1 MGISNL
7 LQFLKPII
15 KNSHISKYKNEV
27 VGVDI
32 MCWIHRGLISCAYD
46 IVTDQY
52 NDSYLNFIEKM
63 LIPIYNH
70 NIKVVFVF
78 DGEEL
83 PEKKKENM
91 IRKNRR
97 EKAKMEL
104 QEIISKVKNPRT
116 NEMVLKKCIQAISVS
131 KEIIDSVKEFCRKKN
146 IDYIISPYE
155 ADAQLSYLCRMG
167 FISCAISEDSDL
179 LVYGCPRVLYKL
191 KNTGECNEISLMPIN
206 DLIDWNIINKIKN
219 PLSNSYNEF
228 YITPIKK
235 LQNSDDYDS
244 DISLDEETSVECI
257 MNDPYVQNDNEFIN
271 ISRKTKSIVNC
282 NNNNKKKKKK
292 KNKNKKKTNKK
303 KNMQKS
309 KCDNIIKQYIQ
320 RFDWPEELFKLQY
333 FNIDMFLTMCVLSG
347 CDYSNDFHITGMG
360 IKTAYNLIFQHKNIE
375 NIFHF
380 LISNDRW
387 RNKIPENL
395 NTFDKLM
402 NTFQKIKNAF
412 LNHQVYDFILRK
424 NIPINESFKSSFV
437 NKNSHFIIQQ
447 ITDASLLYDPLLKI
461 DNCLNIYP
469 QINDIPLSSPQIRD
483 DDYNKND
490 DTHNEGGHNIKIN
503 HDTHNEGGHNIK
515 INHDTHNKG
524 GHNIKINRDTHN
536 EAGDNIEINH
546 DTHNKGGHNIKINDD
561 THNKGGDNIKINDDT
576 HNKGGDNIKINHDTH
591 NKGDDN
597 FNINSVNCSFYNNHH
612 MYTQS
617 SKSTSFEN
625 IFKDFTSECFEYLE
639 ISPPSFI
646 DPQNN
651 NIPNNS
657 KSEYFHNI
665 ITQEQVI
672 QQTDVCRPLL
682 HKDTNISNE
691 INDEYHH
698 LISDVTYNE
707 YKNKTIENCN
717 ERINK
722 RKTDDYIPSFNL
734 KKKMKTASV
743 HTSSSN
749 SQDNLTIQHIEAL
762 DCNNQNVNDNEEKKN
777 IYENSCSYD
786 KTFNSER
793 LNIFS
798 MYDNNYQM
806 WEKKDDL
813 LKKNYNSFHA
823 NNIMETYNDHYINKT
838 YDEHGNNKVNI
849 NICDDIST
857 TNNDHNEEMLD
868 EKKEFAEIKSAKN
881 IYENMRKNFFLFK
894 TLNEDINTP
903 IKCLNVKGKMNVQD
917 NCEQDDK
924 VANLKSDKMTEE
936 QNEKCDNILNEKC
949 DNILNEK
956 CNNILNEKCNNIL
969 NEKCNNILNEKCDNI
984 LNEKCNNI
992 LNEKCNNILNEK
1004 CDNILNQKCD
1014 NILNEK
1020 CDNILNEKC
1029 DNVLN
1034 NTPNLI
1040 TNCIQNKMTT
1050 LLQITEENFF
1060 NDQNKN
1066 DTSFNKDFHTNKTYL
1081 NKKPTEI
1088 NFPINEKKKNDLL
1101 RNPLEESRKSSL
1113 ISYKNKTPSKNINSK
1128 SQLRITSFFKRIDKK
1143 TNENHNMHS
1152 TQKIFNEHNNNN
1164 LNDNIQNDKF
1174 YNNVF
1179 MNSPINYSVEYSEE
1193 DYINSFND
1201 NYSDMKSFQ
1210 KLKKKT
1216 KRNIKNTPQSYS
1228 IKDHFA
1234 VSLQSQDKNDKLS
1247 FTNYNSLEKDIFLNQ
1262 SEKELQSKHNSINKE
1277 KNQNNHLQ
1285 ISSLTNDDNITMNNH
1300 TSNLN
1305 TQQNEQQSSNNNT
1318 IIIHSNN
1325 HQPNFSNEN
1334 VISNNVFT
1342 EQDTY
1347 NKHITVLKSTD
1358 KVQNQ
1363 SIEKNKETSQK
1374 INVEYILQNL
1384 NYNYQPKNQKIN
1396 TFDYFKEK
1404 ENVNHCNPYIDHNL

>member
-15 KNSHISKYKNEV
+15 KNSHISKYENEV

-46 IVTDQY
+46 IVTDQH
-52 NDSYLNFIEKM
+52 NDSYLSFIEKM
-63 LIPIYNH
+63 LVPIYNH

-131 KEIIDSVKEFCRKKN
+131 KEIIDSVQDFCRKKN

-191 KNTGECNEISLMPIN
+191 KNTGECNEISLIPIN

-235 LQNSDDYDS
+235 LQNSDDNDS
-244 DISLDEETSVECI
+244 DISLDEETSVEYI
-257 MNDPYVQNDNEFIN
+257 NNDQYIPKNNEFMN
-271 ISRKTKSIVNC
+271 ISKKNKSIVNS
-282 NNNNKKKKKK
+282 NNN
-292 KNKNKKKTNKK
+292 
-303 KNMQKS
+303 NMQKS
-309 KCDNIIKQYIQ
+309 KCDNIIKEYIQ
-320 RFDWPEELFKLQY
+320 QFDWPEELFKLQY

-437 NKNSHFIIQQ
+437 NKNSHLIIQQ
-447 ITDASLLYDPLLKI
+447 ITEASLLYNPLLKI
-461 DNCLNIYP
+461 DNCLNSYQ
-469 QINDIPLSSPQIRD
+469 QINDIQMNSPHIRN
-483 DDYNKND
+483 DDYNKGD
-490 DTHNEGGHNIKIN
+490 DTYNKAGDNSY
-503 HDTHNEGGHNIK
+503 
-515 INHDTHNKG
+515 NKG
-524 GHNIKINRDTHN
+524 GNSYSKDDISYH
-536 EAGDNIEINH
+536 
-546 DTHNKGGHNIKINDD
+546 KGGNCK
-561 THNKGGDNIKINDDT
+561 
-576 HNKGGDNIKINHDTH
+576 
-591 NKGDDN
+591 
-597 FNINSVNCSFYNNHH
+597 INSVNLYSYNNHPI
-612 MYTQS
+612 YTQS
-617 SKSTSFEN
+617 SNSTTFEN

-639 ISPPSFI
+639 ISPVEFI

-651 NIPNNS
+651 NIPNNC

-665 ITQEQVI
+665 STQEQVI
-672 QQTDVCRPLL
+672 QHTNVSPPFV
-682 HKDTNISNE
+682 HKDTNISSE
-691 INDEYHH
+691 TNDEYHH

-717 ERINK
+717 EYINK
-722 RKTDDYIPSFNL
+722 RKTDDCILSFNL
-734 KKKMKTASV
+734 KKKIKTTSIQ
-743 HTSSSN
+743 TSSSN

-762 DCNNQNVNDNEEKKN
+762 HCNNQNVNDNEKKKN

-786 KTFNSER
+786 ETFNSER
-793 LNIFS
+793 ANILS
-798 MYDNNYQM
+798 MDDNNYQM
-806 WEKKDDL
+806 REKKDNL
-813 LKKNYNSFHA
+813 LKNNYNSCHT
-823 NNIMETYNDHYINKT
+823 NHIMETYNDHYIKKT
-838 YDEHGNNKVNI
+838 YDKHSNNNVNI
-849 NICDDIST
+849 NMCDDIST
-857 TNNDHNEEMLD
+857 TNNDHNEEMVH
-868 EKKEFAEIKSAKN
+868 EKKGFAQIKSAKN
-881 IYENMRKNFFLFK
+881 IYENMKKNFFLFK
-894 TLNEDINTP
+894 TLDEDINTP
-903 IKCLNVKGKMNVQD
+903 IKCLNVKGKMNIHHNCKQD
-917 NCEQDDK
+917 NK
-924 VANLKSDKMTEE
+924 VAHLKSDKMTEE
-936 QNEKCDNILNEKC
+936 QNGKCDDISNGKCDDISNGKCDDISNGICDDISNGKCDDISNGKCDDISNGKCDDISNGKCDDISNGICDNISYDKCDNIPNDKCDDISNGKCDDISNGICDDISNGKCDDISNGICDNISYDKC
-949 DNILNEK
+949 DNIPND
-956 CNNILNEKCNNIL
+956 
-969 NEKCNNILNEKCDNI
+969 KCDNMP
-984 LNEKCNNI
+984 
-992 LNEKCNNILNEK
+992 
-1004 CDNILNQKCD
+1004 
-1014 NILNEK
+1014 
-1020 CDNILNEKC
+1020 
-1029 DNVLN
+1029 N
-1034 NTPNLI
+1034 NTPNPI
-1040 TNCIQNKMTT
+1040 TNCIQNKMTN
-1050 LLQITEENFF
+1050 LLQIIEENSL
-1060 NDQNKN
+1060 NDQNGQHKN
-1066 DTSFNKDFHTNKTYL
+1066 DTSFNIDLHTNKTYS
-1081 NKKPTEI
+1081 NKKHTEI
-1088 NFPINEKKKNDLL
+1088 NLQINEKKKNDLL
-1101 RNPLEESRKSSL
+1101 RNPLEESRKSSFT
-1113 ISYKNKTPSKNINSK
+1113 SYKNKTPSKYANSK

-1143 TNENHNMHS
+1143 KNENHNIHS
-1152 TQKIFNEHNNNN
+1152 TQKILNDHNNNC
-1164 LNDNIQNDKF
+1164 NDNIQNDKF
-1174 YNNVF
+1174 YNNIY

-1193 DYINSFND
+1193 YCINSFND
-1201 NYSDMKSFQ
+1201 NYSDMKTSQ

-1216 KRNIKNTPQSYS
+1216 KRNLKNTPQSYS

-1247 FTNYNSLEKDIFLNQ
+1247 FTNYNTLEKDIFLSQ
-1262 SEKELQSKHNSINKE
+1262 DEKELQFNHNLINKE
-1277 KNQNNHLQ
+1277 NNQNSHLQ

-1305 TQQNEQQSSNNNT
+1305 IQQNERQISNHNT
-1318 IIIHSNN
+1318 IIIRSNN
-1325 HQPNFSNEN
+1325 HQPKFSNQN
-1334 VISNNVFT
+1334 IKSNNIFT

-1347 NKHITVLKSTD
+1347 NKHITVLKSTE
-1358 KVQNQ
+1358 KLQNENT
-1363 SIEKNKETSQK
+1363 EKNKETSQK

>member
-1 MGISNL
+1 
-7 LQFLKPII
+7 
-15 KNSHISKYKNEV
+15 
-27 VGVDI
+27 
-32 MCWIHRGLISCAYD
+32 
-46 IVTDQY
+46 
-52 NDSYLNFIEKM
+52 
-63 LIPIYNH
+63 
-70 NIKVVFVF
+70 
-78 DGEEL
+78 
-83 PEKKKENM
+83 
-91 IRKNRR
+91 
-97 EKAKMEL
+97 
-104 QEIISKVKNPRT
+104 
-116 NEMVLKKCIQAISVS
+116 
-131 KEIIDSVKEFCRKKN
+131 
-146 IDYIISPYE
+146 
-155 ADAQLSYLCRMG
+155 
-167 FISCAISEDSDL
+167 
-179 LVYGCPRVLYKL
+179 
-191 KNTGECNEISLMPIN
+191 
-206 DLIDWNIINKIKN
+206 
-219 PLSNSYNEF
+219 
-228 YITPIKK
+228 
-235 LQNSDDYDS
+235 
-244 DISLDEETSVECI
+244 
-257 MNDPYVQNDNEFIN
+257 
-271 ISRKTKSIVNC
+271 
-282 NNNNKKKKKK
+282 
-292 KNKNKKKTNKK
+292 
-303 KNMQKS
+303 MQKS

-320 RFDWPEELFKLQY
+320 QFDWPEELFKLQY

-447 ITDASLLYDPLLKI
+447 ITEASLLYDPLLKI

-469 QINDIPLSSPQIRD
+469 QLNDIPLSSPQIQD

-490 DTHNEGGHNIKIN
+490 DTHNKGGGDDNF
-503 HDTHNEGGHNIK
+503 K

-524 GHNIKINRDTHN
+524 G
-536 EAGDNIEINH
+536 
-546 DTHNKGGHNIKINDD
+546 
-561 THNKGGDNIKINDDT
+561 
-576 HNKGGDNIKINHDTH
+576 
-591 NKGDDN
+591 DN
-597 FNINSVNCSFYNNHH
+597 FNINTVNCSFYNNHQI
-612 MYTQS
+612 YTQS
-617 SKSTSFEN
+617 SKSPSFEN

-639 ISPPSFI
+639 ISPPAFI

-651 NIPNNS
+651 NIQNNS
-657 KSEYFHNI
+657 KNEYFHNI

-672 QQTDVCRPLL
+672 QQADVCPPLI

-698 LISDVTYNE
+698 LISDITYNE

-722 RKTDDYIPSFNL
+722 RKTDDCISSFNL
-734 KKKMKTASV
+734 KKKVKTTSA

-777 IYENSCSYD
+777 IYENSCNYD
-786 KTFNSER
+786 ETFNSER
-793 LNIFS
+793 VNILS

-813 LKKNYNSFHA
+813 LKNNNNSFHS

-838 YDEHGNNKVNI
+838 YDEHSNNKVNI
-849 NICDDIST
+849 NICDDITT

-868 EKKEFAEIKSAKN
+868 EKKEFAQIKSAKN
-881 IYENMRKNFFLFK
+881 IYENMKKNFFLFK
-894 TLNEDINTP
+894 TLNEDMNTP
-903 IKCLNVKGKMNVQD
+903 IKSLNVKGKMNMQD

-924 VANLKSDKMTEE
+924 VGNLKKENS
-936 QNEKCDNILNEKC
+936 LNSY
-949 DNILNEK
+949 
-956 CNNILNEKCNNIL
+956 
-969 NEKCNNILNEKCDNI
+969 
-984 LNEKCNNI
+984 
-992 LNEKCNNILNEK
+992 
-1004 CDNILNQKCD
+1004 
-1014 NILNEK
+1014 
-1020 CDNILNEKC
+1020 
-1029 DNVLN
+1029 
-1034 NTPNLI
+1034 
-1040 TNCIQNKMTT
+1040 
-1050 LLQITEENFF
+1050 
-1060 NDQNKN
+1060 NKN
-1066 DTSFNKDFHTNKTYL
+1066 DTSFNKDFHINKTYL
-1081 NKKPTEI
+1081 NKKDTEI
-1088 NFPINEKKKNDLL
+1088 NFQINEKKKNDLL

-1113 ISYKNKTPSKNINSK
+1113 TSYKNKTPSKNVNSK

-1143 TNENHNMHS
+1143 TNENHNMHNS
-1152 TQKIFNEHNNNN
+1152 TQKICNDHNNNP
-1164 LNDNIQNDKF
+1164 NDNIQNDKF
-1174 YNNVF
+1174 YNNIY

-1201 NYSDMKSFQ
+1201 NYSDMKTFQ

-1262 SEKELQSKHNSINKE
+1262 GEKELQFNHNSINKE
-1277 KNQNNHLQ
+1277 KNQNKHLQ
-1285 ISSLTNDDNITMNNH
+1285 ISSLTNHDNIIMNNH

-1305 TQQNEQQSSNNNT
+1305 TQQNEKQSSNHNT

-1325 HQPNFSNEN
+1325 HQPNFTNEN
-1334 VISNNVFT
+1334 VKSNNVST

-1347 NKHITVLKSTD
+1347 NKHITVLKSTE
-1358 KVQNQ
+1358 KLQNQ

>member
-63 LIPIYNH
+63 LVPIYNH

-206 DLIDWNIINKIKN
+206 DLIDWNVINKIKN

-257 MNDPYVQNDNEFIN
+257 NNDSYVQNNNEFIN
-271 ISRKTKSIVNC
+271 ISKKTKSIVNS

-320 RFDWPEELFKLQY
+320 QFDWPEELFKLQY

-447 ITDASLLYDPLLKI
+447 ITEASLLYDPLLKI

-469 QINDIPLSSPQIRD
+469 QLNDIPLSSPQIQD

-490 DTHNEGGHNIKIN
+490 DTHNKGG
-503 HDTHNEGGHNIK
+503 DDNIK

-524 GHNIKINRDTHN
+524 GD
-536 EAGDNIEINH
+536 DNFKINH
-546 DTHNKGGHNIKINDD
+546 DTHNKGGDD
-561 THNKGGDNIKINDDT
+561 NF
-576 HNKGGDNIKINHDTH
+576 KINHDTH
-591 NKGDDN
+591 NKGGDN
-597 FNINSVNCSFYNNHH
+597 FNINTVNCSFYNNHQI
-612 MYTQS
+612 YTQS
-617 SKSTSFEN
+617 SKSPSFEN

-639 ISPPSFI
+639 ISPPAFI

-651 NIPNNS
+651 NIQNNS
-657 KSEYFHNI
+657 KNEYFHNI

-672 QQTDVCRPLL
+672 QQADVCPPLI

-698 LISDVTYNE
+698 LISDITYNE

-722 RKTDDYIPSFNL
+722 RKTDDCISSFNL
-734 KKKMKTASV
+734 KKKVKTTSA

-777 IYENSCSYD
+777 IYENSCNYD
-786 KTFNSER
+786 ETFNSER
-793 LNIFS
+793 VNILS

-813 LKKNYNSFHA
+813 LKNNNNSFHS

-838 YDEHGNNKVNI
+838 YDEHSNNKVNI
-849 NICDDIST
+849 NICDDITT

-868 EKKEFAEIKSAKN
+868 EKKEFAQIKSAKN
-881 IYENMRKNFFLFK
+881 IYENMKKNFFLFK
-894 TLNEDINTP
+894 TLNEDMNTP
-903 IKCLNVKGKMNVQD
+903 IKSLNVKGKMNMQD

-924 VANLKSDKMTEE
+924 VGNLKSDKMTEQNE
-936 QNEKCDNILNEKC
+936 KCDNISNEKCDNILNDKC
-949 DNILNEK
+949 DNILNDK
-956 CNNILNEKCNNIL
+956 CDNIS
-969 NEKCNNILNEKCDNI
+969 NEKCDNI
-984 LNEKCNNI
+984 LND
-992 LNEKCNNILNEK
+992 K
-1004 CDNILNQKCD
+1004 CDNIS
-1014 NILNEK
+1014 
-1020 CDNILNEKC
+1020 NEKC
-1029 DNVLN
+1029 DNVPNDICDYVPNDICDYVPN

-1050 LLQITEENFF
+1050 LLQITEENSL
-1060 NDQNKN
+1060 NSYNKN
-1066 DTSFNKDFHTNKTYL
+1066 DTSFNKDFHINKTYL
-1081 NKKPTEI
+1081 NKKDTEI
-1088 NFPINEKKKNDLL
+1088 NFQINEKKKNDLL

-1113 ISYKNKTPSKNINSK
+1113 TSYKNKTPSKNVNSK

-1143 TNENHNMHS
+1143 TNENHNMHNS
-1152 TQKIFNEHNNNN
+1152 TQKICNDHNNNP
-1164 LNDNIQNDKF
+1164 NDNIQNDKF
-1174 YNNVF
+1174 YNNIY

-1201 NYSDMKSFQ
+1201 NYSDMKTFQ

-1262 SEKELQSKHNSINKE
+1262 GEKELQFNHNSINKE
-1277 KNQNNHLQ
+1277 KNQNKHLQ
-1285 ISSLTNDDNITMNNH
+1285 ISSLTNHDNIIMNNH

-1305 TQQNEQQSSNNNT
+1305 TQQNEKQSSNHNT

-1325 HQPNFSNEN
+1325 HQPNFTNEN
-1334 VISNNVFT
+1334 VKSNNVST

-1347 NKHITVLKSTD
+1347 NKHITVLKSTE
-1358 KVQNQ
+1358 KLQNQ

>member
-15 KNSHISKYKNEV
+15 KNSHISKYENEV

-52 NDSYLNFIEKM
+52 NDSYLSFIEKM
-63 LIPIYNH
+63 LVPIYNH

-131 KEIIDSVKEFCRKKN
+131 KEIIDSVKDFCKKKN

-235 LQNSDDYDS
+235 LENSDDNDS
-244 DISLDEETSVECI
+244 DISLDEETSLEYI
-257 MNDPYVQNDNEFIN
+257 NNDQCVPNNNEYIN
-271 ISRKTKSIVNC
+271 ISKKNKSIVNSK
-282 NNNNKKKKKK
+282 NNNKKKKKK
-292 KNKNKKKTNKK
+292 KK
-303 KNMQKS
+303 KNMQKA

-320 RFDWPEELFKLQY
+320 QFDWPEELFKLQY
-333 FNIDMFLTMCVLSG
+333 FNIDMFLAMCVLSG

-380 LISNDRW
+380 LITNDRW

-437 NKNSHFIIQQ
+437 NKNSHFFIQQ
-447 ITDASLLYDPLLKI
+447 ITEASLLYDPLLKI
-461 DNCLNIYP
+461 DNCLNSYP
-469 QINDIPLSSPQIRD
+469 QINDIPLSFPHIREV
-483 DDYNKND
+483 DYNK
-490 DTHNEGGHNIKIN
+490 G
-503 HDTHNEGGHNIK
+503 
-515 INHDTHNKG
+515 
-524 GHNIKINRDTHN
+524 
-536 EAGDNIEINH
+536 GDNYNIN
-546 DTHNKGGHNIKINDD
+546 GD
-561 THNKGGDNIKINDDT
+561 THNKGGDNYNINGDTHNKDGDNYNINGDT
-576 HNKGGDNIKINHDTH
+576 HNKGGDNYNINGDIH
-591 NKGDDN
+591 NKGGDNCNINGDIHNKGGDNCNINSDIHNKGGDNYNINGDKHNKGGDNYNINGDKHNKGGDNYNINGDIHNKGGNN
-597 FNINSVNCSFYNNHH
+597 FNINSVNSSFYNNHQI
-612 MYTQS
+612 YTQS
-617 SKSTSFEN
+617 SNSTSFEN

-639 ISPPSFI
+639 ISPPAFI

-651 NIPNNS
+651 NISNNCR
-657 KSEYFHNI
+657 SEYFQNI

-672 QQTDVCRPLL
+672 QHTDVSPPFI

-691 INDEYHH
+691 INEYHH
-698 LISDVTYNE
+698 LSSDITYKE
-707 YKNKTIENCN
+707 YKNKTIENCK
-717 ERINK
+717 EYINK
-722 RKTDDYIPSFNL
+722 RKADDCIPSFNL
-734 KKKMKTASV
+734 KKKMKTTSI
-743 HTSSSN
+743 HTSSTN
-749 SQDNLTIQHIEAL
+749 SQDNLTIQHIETF
-762 DCNNQNVNDNEEKKN
+762 DCNNQNVNDKEEKKN
-777 IYENSCSYD
+777 IYEKSCSYD
-786 KTFNSER
+786 ENFNSER
-793 LNIFS
+793 ANILS
-798 MYDNNYQM
+798 MDDTNYQIL
-806 WEKKDDL
+806 EKKDNL
-813 LKKNYNSFHA
+813 LKNNYNSCHT
-823 NNIMETYNDHYINKT
+823 NNILETHNDHYIKKA
-838 YDEHGNNKVNI
+838 YDKHGNNKVHI

-857 TNNDHNEEMLD
+857 TNNDHNEEIVD
-868 EKKEFAEIKSAKN
+868 EKKGFAQIKSAKN
-881 IYENMRKNFFLFK
+881 IYENMKKNFFLFK
-894 TLNEDINTP
+894 TLGEDINTP
-903 IKCLNVKGKMNVQD
+903 IKCLNVNEKMNIQD
-917 NCEQDDK
+917 NCKQDNK
-924 VANLKSDKMTEE
+924 LGHLNSDKMIEE
-936 QNEKCDNILNEKC
+936 QNDKCDDISNDKCDDISNDKCDDISNDKCDDISNDKCDDISNDKCDNIPNDKC
-949 DNILNEK
+949 YNIP
-956 CNNILNEKCNNIL
+956 
-969 NEKCNNILNEKCDNI
+969 
-984 LNEKCNNI
+984 
-992 LNEKCNNILNEK
+992 
-1004 CDNILNQKCD
+1004 
-1014 NILNEK
+1014 
-1020 CDNILNEKC
+1020 
-1029 DNVLN
+1029 N
-1034 NTPNLI
+1034 NTSNII

-1050 LLQITEENFF
+1050 LSQIIEENSL
-1060 NDQNKN
+1060 NGQNKN
-1066 DTSFNKDFHTNKTYL
+1066 DTSFNKELHTYKTYSI
-1081 NKKPTEI
+1081 NKHTEI
-1088 NFPINEKKKNDLL
+1088 NLPINEKKKNDLL

-1113 ISYKNKTPSKNINSK
+1113 TSHKNKTPSKYVNSK

-1143 TNENHNMHS
+1143 TNENNNMHS
-1152 TQKIFNEHNNNN
+1152 TQKILNDYNNNC
-1164 LNDNIQNDKF
+1164 NDNIQNDKF
-1174 YNNVF
+1174 YNNIY

-1193 DYINSFND
+1193 DCINTFND
-1201 NYSDMKSFQ
+1201 NYSDMKTFQ
-1210 KLKKKT
+1210 KLKKKK
-1216 KRNIKNTPQSYS
+1216 KRNLKNTPHSYS

-1247 FTNYNSLEKDIFLNQ
+1247 FKNYNTLEKDILLNQ
-1262 SEKELQSKHNSINKE
+1262 DEKELQFKHNSINKE

-1285 ISSLTNDDNITMNNH
+1285 ISSLTNYDNITMNNQA
-1300 TSNLN
+1300 SNLN
-1305 TQQNEQQSSNNNT
+1305 IQQNEQQILNHNT
-1318 IIIHSNN
+1318 IIIRTNN
-1325 HQPNFSNEN
+1325 HQPNFSNDN
-1334 VISNNVFT
+1334 IKSNNIFT
-1342 EQDTY
+1342 EKDTH
-1347 NKHITVLKSTD
+1347 NKHITVLKSTE
-1358 KVQNQ
+1358 KLQNEC
-1363 SIEKNKETSQK
+1363 IEKNKENSQK

-1404 ENVNHCNPYIDHNL
+1404 ENVHHCNPYIDHNL